1 MGKKMGL
8 ISKISFL
15 VWSICLV
22 TVITFATK
30 QAKQVFNAL
39 MKIVPLKTIKVEDVD
54 MNIPA
59 YYVIGREYELRY
71 TVYPQTTEDAGLKFE
86 SLNPDVFKVNGNS
99 KIVGLRTEEENTSG
113 QLRITSSG
121 NPDFEKIVDLEF
133 KKTYPADLTF
143 EIYKWKTTYDEET
156 KAYDW
161 QKDVPIYLTYQLIAG
176 RDAIS
181 EAGVTFTYDEEYIEK
196 VNNYKFIPRKETGDE
211 PTKITCTASN
221 GKSVTLNFNITPHTE
236 VEAISAFS
244 LVDAN
249 NNPMSIDEPLL
260 VGSNPKVYLKNG
272 DDFVYTDYILS
283 SSDESVL
290 GVTSS
295 DNLVIKKAGK
305 AVLTVTVPHPEKEV
319 TYAKEIIVK
328 NQLNLPVLSGD
339 VIQEDGTIVLKYD
352 TRAKITYSY
361 PWNTTYRRMSIQCG
375 SIGLSATD
383 PNDVNYFY
391 MRGLKIGDTT
401 MTITINDGFQE
412 LKQVY
417 KVKVIREKVDGL
429 STSAL
434 SRIVSKYLGHMLFFM
449 IDGFLAC
456 WAFFIHS
463 TKKRRIR
470 GILALLTSGL
480 YLACLTEFIQYFIP
494 GRNCCVEDVVLDT
507 TGYFIGAAIF
517 LILWM
522 IKTILFKGI
531 QLAKNGKKKQPT
543 LE

>member
-1 MGKKMGL
+1 M
-8 ISKISFL
+8 
-15 VWSICLV
+15 
-22 TVITFATK
+22 
-30 QAKQVFNAL
+30 
-39 MKIVPLKTIKVEDVD
+39 
-54 MNIPA
+54 
-59 YYVIGREYELRY
+59 
-71 TVYPQTTEDAGLKFE
+71 
-86 SLNPDVFKVNGNS
+86 
-99 KIVGLRTEEENTSG
+99 
-113 QLRITSSG
+113 RITSSG
-121 NPDFEKIVDLEF
+121 NPDFEKIVNLEF

-143 EIYKWKTTYDEET
+143 EIYKWKTTYNEET
-156 KAYDW
+156 KVYDW
-161 QKDVPIYLTYQLIAG
+161 QKDVPIYLTYKLIAG

-196 VNNYKFIPRKETGDE
+196 INDYKFIPRKETGDE
-211 PTKITCTASN
+211 STKITCTASN
-221 GKSVTLNFNITPHTE
+221 GKSVTLNFRITPHTE

-272 DDFVYTDYILS
+272 DDLVYTDYVLS

-295 DNLVIKKAGK
+295 DNLVLRKAGK
-305 AVLTVTVPHPEKEV
+305 AVLTVTVPNQEKEI
-319 TYAKEIIVK
+319 TYAKEITVQ
-328 NQLNLPVLSGD
+328 NQLNLPVLYGD

-361 PWNTTYRRMSIQCG
+361 PWNTTYRRMSIKCG
-375 SIGLSATD
+375 SIGLSATN

-401 MTITINDGFQE
+401 MTITINDGFQQVQ
-412 LKQVY
+412 QVY

-456 WAFFIHS
+456 WAFLIHS
-463 TKKRRIR
+463 TQKRRIR
-470 GILALLTSGL
+470 GVLALLTSGL

-507 TGYFIGAAIF
+507 TGYFVGAAIF
-517 LILWM
+517 LILWI
-522 IKTILFKGI
+522 IKTIVFKCI
-531 QLAKNGKKKQPT
+531 QIAKKSKKKQT
-543 LE
+543 ALE